1 MVQQNCLKNHERV
14 LRNQNFKPKLHE
26 NNFVN
31 NFESISLDRE
41 GSQKIDETT
50 KAECF
55 FIGHLRSS

>member
-1 MVQQNCLKNHERV
+1 M
-14 LRNQNFKPKLHE
+14 RNQNFKPKLHE

-31 NFESISLDRE
+31 NFESISLDGE